1 MKLFGSFEK
10 LRQVCP
16 DNIVHRKKEDKR
28 YGYLPDI
35 NISVQEQESNAACR
49 SVIVLARSLRIEI
62 DTSIIWR
69 PKDKTT
75 FPGERSQLT
84 IRSRQAQDAITA
96 VAETVAS

>member
-16 DNIVHRKKEDKR
+16 DNMVQGKKEDEG

-35 NISVQEQESNAACR
+35 DISVRGQESNAACH
-49 SVIVLARSLRIEI
+49 SVIELARSFRIEL
-62 DTSIIWR
+62 DTSVIWR

-75 FPGERSQLT
+75 FPGEQGRLT
-84 IRSRQAQDAITA
+84 IRSQWTQYAITA
-96 VAETVAS
+96 TAEAVAS

>member
-1 MKLFGSFEK
+1 MRG
-10 LRQVCP
+10 
-16 DNIVHRKKEDKR
+16 

-35 NISVQEQESNAACR
+35 DISVQGKNPMRHVIASSCWREASGSSLTL
-49 SVIVLARSLRIEI
+49 SV
-62 DTSIIWR
+62 IWR

-75 FPGERSQLT
+75 FPGERSPLT